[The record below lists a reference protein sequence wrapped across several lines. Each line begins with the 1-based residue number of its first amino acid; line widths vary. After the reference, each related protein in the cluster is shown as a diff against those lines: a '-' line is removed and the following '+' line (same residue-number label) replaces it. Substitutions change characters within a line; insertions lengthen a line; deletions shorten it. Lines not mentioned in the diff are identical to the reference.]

1 MTVCF
6 IFMVYR
12 KYKPQRHVCSKIN
25 LNNLFLKESVIILMI
40 YAYKDIE
47 KYKMDWLSSLFWIY
61 TKHFSKEQALR
72 GIGKLQW
79 IGTLGRVMNKKNLK
93 WFKLCGFFW
102 TVFCGESED
111 INLIIFWNHWGVQI
125 LGWKFDRKYK
135 GFSKFIKGNFVMSFD
150 AYDIEICHKSFW
162 LIV

>member
-1 MTVCF
+1 MTVRF

-61 TKHFSKEQALR
+61 IKHFSKEQALR

-93 WFKLCGFFW
+93 WFKLRVFFW
-102 TVFCGESED
+102 TVFRGEPED
-111 INLIIFWNHWGVQI
+111 TISWDVSTGTQYKQEHNVRMVIFQEP
-125 LGWKFDRKYK
+125 RAYRA
-135 GFSKFIKGNFVMSFD
+135 GFLNNTP
-150 AYDIEICHKSFW
+150 
-162 LIV
+162 LLT